1 MVAPGGNDWHG
12 VLNGRINSTF
22 LDVRRARIV
31 RNRARWRTCMAGE
44 LRQTSFTDDAASH
57 DAASHH
63 VPATIRWYDLA
74 MTVAAE
80 TIAGMQDV
88 VTALHTALPDLQAIY
103 LFGSQASGDAG
114 PDSDIDLAV
123 LTGAPRDSVTLWELS
138 ADLALLCG
146 LHVDLL
152 DLRSASTV
160 MQYQVITTGERIWAS
175 DSSAALYE
183 SFILSEKT
191 SLDEARAGLL
201 QDIASRGRVHG

>member
-1 MVAPGGNDWHG
+1 MAH
-12 VLNGRINSTF
+12 LY
-22 LDVRRARIV
+22 
-31 RNRARWRTCMAGE
+31 AGE
-44 LRQTSFTDDAASH
+44 LRHTTLTD

-63 VPATIRWYDLA
+63 VPAAIRWYVLA
-74 MTVAAE
+74 
-80 TIAGMQDV
+80 I
-88 VTALHTALPDLQAIY
+88 
-103 LFGSQASGDAG
+103 
-114 PDSDIDLAV
+114 
-123 LTGAPRDSVTLWELS
+123 LTEAPRDSVTLWGLA

-152 DLRSASTV
+152 DLRAASTV

-201 QDIASRGRVHG
+201 QDIASRGTVHG

>member
-44 LRQTSFTDDAASH
+44 CMAGELRQTSFTD